1 MSDRI
6 DLAAIRARVAEV
18 GMAECAR
25 CHTPTH
31 INDIVGGDL
40 CIGCDTDDANASVL
54 EGLRLCVQCEDT
66 EAEFASSLCIDCSEG
81 FASDL
86 DTCDECG
93 HNPRQCDAFETDN
106 ALLKQMVDKLRTENV
121 LMREIIAVCM
131 SQVRML
137 EAAGAHE
144 QAKGAQLCADVLG
157 LLTPLPDSAAEELSR
172 LRAAAFQ
179 AVAVVVPI
187 RPGGPFAAIRTR
199 RGIELPGGKVEPGE
213 TTLAAARREAR
224 EELGVP
230 LTDRPLVPLGEFLHV
245 FEGRL
250 WNCCAF
256 VGDLGGA
263 HPGKGDCGETTWATR
278 EELLAGPYG
287 PVVARIFGVLD
298 AVPPGGAP

>member
-1 MSDRI
+1 MTDRI

-121 LMREIIAVCM
+121 LMREIIAG
-131 SQVRML
+131 RDRAPTDAEI
-137 EAAGAHE
+137 EAHAKAGGWW
-144 QAKGAQLCADVLG
+144 QWADADTFEHVMG
-157 LLTPLPDSAAEELSR
+157 VEIPDLLTCTTVERWWALDASGAPCAWP
-172 LRAAAFQ
+172 
-179 AVAVVVPI
+179 VV
-187 RPGGPFAAIRTR
+187 T
-199 RGIELPGGKVEPGE
+199 EVEP
-213 TTLAAARREAR
+213 
-224 EELGVP
+224 
-230 LTDRPLVPLGEFLHV
+230 
-245 FEGRL
+245 
-250 WNCCAF
+250 
-256 VGDLGGA
+256 
-263 HPGKGDCGETTWATR
+263 
-278 EELLAGPYG
+278 
-287 PVVARIFGVLD
+287 
-298 AVPPGGAP
+298 